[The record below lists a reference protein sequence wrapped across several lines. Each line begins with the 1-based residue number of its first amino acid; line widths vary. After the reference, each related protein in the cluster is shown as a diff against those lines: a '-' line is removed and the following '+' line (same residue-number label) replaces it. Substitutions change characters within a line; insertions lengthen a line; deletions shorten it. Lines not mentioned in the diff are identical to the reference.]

1 VSNAQGR
8 TSGSFSLKEYRDKAK
23 KTADK
28 AGPFVLDVD
37 TDTSITIPR
46 PTANQ
51 MFDAEAAIQ
60 RGDSRS
66 MIVAICGD
74 LADDVLEV
82 LGDEDFKVMAAFG
95 EDLTKHFEIG
105 Q

>member
-74 LADDVLEV
+74 L
-82 LGDEDFKVMAAFG
+82 DEDFKVMAAFG